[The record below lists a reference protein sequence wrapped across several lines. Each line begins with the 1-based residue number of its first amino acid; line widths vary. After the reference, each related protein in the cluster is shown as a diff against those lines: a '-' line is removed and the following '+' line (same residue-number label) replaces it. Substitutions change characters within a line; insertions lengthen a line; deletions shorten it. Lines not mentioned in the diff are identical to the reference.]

1 MRSPWSPIEEHH
13 AATLSW
19 AEFSVRYPERGYDAY
34 ETKRRR
40 VNKNLVAAENRVEG
54 EGLIPVP
61 AVPAFAEAWAQ
72 HTGFRNAFCDIETTF
87 GSGRRLLSAAI
98 ADDWGN
104 VILLHHRGNETTV
117 REDLCAGCGSVHVIK
132 EIGCQGEEWI
142 DDSVMANRLVEEL
155 EPFHVFIGW
164 NSKRFDVPTMKAREI
179 LGNWFRQGEA
189 VRAWAPQMHLDLM
202 YQFAGGNGYYGGKA
216 LAKISTVFAS
226 PHRKT
231 ELNPLIWD
239 KADHGDEKSYDL
251 IIEHNIAD
259 VLVTRDVFVHAR
271 PQIRQLHRGG

>member
-1 MRSPWSPIEEHH
+1 MRIPWSALEEHH

-19 AEFSVRYPERGYDAY
+19 DEFKVKYPQRGYDAY

-40 VNKNLVAAENRVEG
+40 VRKNESRPEPIDG
-54 EGLIPVP
+54 EGLLSVP
-61 AVPAFAEAWAQ
+61 AVPAFGQVWAQ

-87 GSGRRLLSAAI
+87 GSGRRLLTASI

-104 VILLHHRGNETTV
+104 VTLLHLRGREETVT
-117 REDLCAGCGSVHVIK
+117 EQLCEGCGSVHVIRS
-132 EIGCQGEEWI
+132 IGCAGAEWI
-142 DDSVMANRLVEEL
+142 DDSVIASRLVEEL
-155 EPFHVFIGW
+155 EPYHIFIGW

-179 LGNWFRQGEA
+179 LGAYFRRGEER
-189 VRAWAPQMHLDLM
+189 RAWAPQMHLDLM

-216 LAKISTVFAS
+216 LQKISTVFAS

-231 ELNPLIWD
+231 ELNPVIWD
-239 KADHGDEKSYDL
+239 RADHGDEKAYDL
-251 IIEHNIAD
+251 IIEHNVAD

-271 PQIRQLHRGG
+271 PQVRQLHRGG